1 MQAVI
6 DTNIVVSR
14 YVYPKGTNA
23 ELFDYWRRRKVE
35 VFVSQPILDEYEQVL
50 KYPHIQAVHQMGNAQ
65 IKQAVARIRK
75 FSTYVTPLVS
85 IDAVKDDPKDNKF
98 IECAY
103 ASGANY
109 VVSGD
114 PHLLNLKYYRGITM
128 VSPRMF
134 VEALKQ
140 EQVI

>member
-23 ELFDYWRRRKVE
+23 QLFEYWRRRKLE
-35 VFVSQPILDEYEQVL
+35 VFVSKPILDEYEQVL
-50 KYPHIQAVHQMGNAQ
+50 NYPHIQAVHQMDDAQ
-65 IKQAVARIRK
+65 IKRVVARIRK

-85 IDAVKDDPKDNKF
+85 MDVVKDDPKDNKF

-103 ASGANY
+103 ASGVNY
-109 VVSGD
+109 VVSGT
-114 PHLLNLKYYRGITM
+114 N
-128 VSPRMF
+128 VSC
-134 VEALKQ
+134 
-140 EQVI
+140 IIG